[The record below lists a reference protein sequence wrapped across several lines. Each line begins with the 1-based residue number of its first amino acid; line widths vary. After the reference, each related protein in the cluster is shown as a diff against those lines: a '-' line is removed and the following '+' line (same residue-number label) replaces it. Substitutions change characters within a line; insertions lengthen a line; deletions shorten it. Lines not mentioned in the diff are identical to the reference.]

1 MISQRAAAAGVSAP
15 WLKNNGCKEMAVINA
30 LEDAFVHELSD
41 MYNAEKQ
48 IVKTLP
54 KVIKMTS
61 DAKLREALEKHAEE
75 TESQMRRIEQT
86 FDALGRKAQSV
97 KCEGMKGIL
106 DEGEVALDKKLPA
119 ETRDAMIV
127 ASCQKV
133 AHYEIATYGT
143 LCAWADQLGFGQ
155 PASLLK
161 QNLAEERNADQL
173 LTDCAMRINS
183 EAERLPAS
191 QQGM

>member
-1 MISQRAAAAGVSAP
+1 M
-15 WLKNNGCKEMAVINA
+15 INA

-61 DAKLREALEKHAEE
+61 DLRLREALERHAEE
-75 TESQMRRIEQT
+75 TESQVRRIEQT
-86 FDALGRKAQSV
+86 FDVLGRKARTV

-106 DEGEVALDKKLPA
+106 DEGELALDKKVPP
-119 ETRDAMIV
+119 ETRDALIV

-133 AHYEIATYGT
+133 EHYEIATYGT

-161 QNLAEERNADQL
+161 QNLAEEKNADQL
-173 LTDCAMRINS
+173 LTACAAKINS

-191 QQGM
+191 QESV